1 MGSLAYVEPL
11 PLSSSLSL
19 SSSLLLP
26 LSPCLFHLIA
36 DELPCNVTVQY
47 LVERRN
53 CRLTC
58 IMRNDD
64 NCPSCDRD
72 CNSKSAASPLPP
84 HPRIPSSIPPPS
96 SALLPPYTTH
106 THTHTP
112 SHTQHTHSHTHHHT
126 HNTHTHTTHTLTYT
140 FTCTQYIQTHHH
152 THTTTHTKK
161 YFLHISHN
169 EVACCAK
176 KIIFFIFCTA
186 SNFIMRYM
194 QKYFLDFK

>member
-140 FTCTQYIQTHHH
+140 FTCTHSTYKL
-152 THTTTHTKK
+152 TTTHTPPHTLK
-161 YFLHISHN
+161 N
-169 EVACCAK
+169 
-176 KIIFFIFCTA
+176 IFCIYL
-186 SNFIMRYM
+186 IMKLLAV
-194 QKYFLDFK
+194 QKKLFFLFFAQQATSL